1 MFLQPTIRPFFKP
14 HTVKDDNL
22 EPHSIELDTKI
33 S

>member
-1 MFLQPTIRPFFKP
+1 MYLQPTIFPFFEP

-22 EPHSIELDTKI
+22 EPHSIELD